1 MTRLFSDIWEGFL
14 MALRAI
20 KSRKLRSVLTTL
32 GIVIGVVSVTL
43 MATVVNGLEKGF
55 QDGMNSLGT
64 DILYVEKWPWGFTS
78 DWWNYINRPNMERE
92 LADVISAR
100 ADHAVA
106 TTAVVM
112 TNGPVAYESEV
123 LPSVEIVGADGDYSL
138 VHQVDM
144 DDGVLFS
151 DFEDRSARFVCVIGS
166 EIASRLFPVQ
176 NPIGKNI
183 RVDGRRFRVIGV
195 MAEAGTA
202 AGGGPETH
210 DNQVKIP
217 YTVFKSMYGTRYR
230 NVSVRVRIA
239 DPDQLDAAKDELT
252 GILRVARR
260 LDAKEADDFE
270 INEQATLREQFAP
283 IKAIIY
289 SVGIGL
295 TALALLV
302 GGIGV
307 MNIMFV
313 SVKERTREI
322 GVRKAIGATR
332 SNILVQF
339 LIEAVIICLIGGAI
353 GLCIAVPLSLL
364 INTVMPTSVDFVV
377 IGWAIV
383 LCSLIGII
391 FGLAPAWSAAK
402 EEPIVA
408 LRYE

>member
-1 MTRLFSDIWEGFL
+1 

-20 KSRKLRSVLTTL
+20 RARKLRSVLTTL

-55 QDGMNSLGT
+55 QDGMTTLGT
-64 DILYVEKWPWGFTS
+64 DIVYVEKWPWGFTQ
-78 DWWNYINRPNMERE
+78 DWWNYINRPNMTRD
-92 LADVISAR
+92 LAEVIQRRSE
-100 ADHAVA
+100 HAVA

-112 TNGPVAYESEV
+112 RSGPVSYESEV
-123 LPSVEIVGADGDYSL
+123 LPSVEIVGADGNYAR
-138 VHQVDM
+138 VHQVDLS
-144 DDGVLFS
+144 DGVFYS

-166 EIASRLFPVQ
+166 EIASRVFPVQ

-183 RVDGRRFRVIGV
+183 RVDGRRFRVVGV
-195 MAEAGTA
+195 MAESGSA

-217 YTVFKSMYGTRYR
+217 YTVFKSLYGTRYR
-230 NVSVRVRIA
+230 NVSVRVKIS
-239 DPDQLDAAKDELT
+239 DSEKLEEAKDELT

-260 LDAKEADDFE
+260 LDAKDEDDFE
-270 INEQATLREQFAP
+270 INEQATLRETFAP
-283 IKAIIY
+283 IKATIY

-339 LIEAVIICLIGGAI
+339 LIEAVIICLIGGLI
-353 GLCIAVPLSLL
+353 GLLIAVPLSFL
-364 INTVMPTSVDFVV
+364 INMVMPTSVDLVV
-377 IGWAIV
+377 IGWAIL
-383 LCSLIGII
+383 LCSIIGVI